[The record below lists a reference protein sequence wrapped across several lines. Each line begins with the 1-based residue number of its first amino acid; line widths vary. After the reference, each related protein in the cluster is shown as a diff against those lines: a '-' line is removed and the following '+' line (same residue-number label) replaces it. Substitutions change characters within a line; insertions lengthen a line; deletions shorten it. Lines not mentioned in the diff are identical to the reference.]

1 MTELNARYLALRDS
15 DIKEFGECN
24 SYLGEYRGRHVTD
37 KDNTLTEAY
46 KHYNLEVGDRET
58 VELLEKG
65 PVELLDI
72 AVRQ

>member
-1 MTELNARYLALRDS
+1 MAEFNARYLALRDS
-15 DIKEFGECN
+15 DIKEFGKCN
-24 SYLGEYRGRHVTD
+24 SYLGEYRGMHVTD

-65 PVELLDI
+65 PVELLDT